1 LRLNG
6 ATYEEI
12 ARAGGGIAS
21 TVKATAPPA
30 QQPAGAKR
38 APAAQLDCAEGVTT
52 LEIKSGYGLALEHER
67 KCLRWRARWARRNAC
82 GRAPPSWA
90 RMPCRLNSP
99 AAPTPMSMPC

>member
-21 TVKATAPPA
+21 TVKATRAASA
-30 QQPAGAKR
+30 QQLQAQR
-38 APAAQLDCAEGVTT
+38 APAASELIAEGVTT

-67 KCLRWRARWARRNAC
+67 KTLSVARALGQSPCGRYSHHLFGRAR
-82 GRAPPSWA
+82 RAG
-90 RMPCRLNSP
+90 
-99 AAPTPMSMPC
+99 